1 MIKFCS
7 PVQWIFN
14 SSLSPWGHLFA
25 EAKGK
30 TWRVL
35 WLLLKYLGGPFDL
48 GIKGAFICSGSLYW
62 ASNMCQSL
70 WQTLGINKNDSLFSS
85 LRELT
90 CQSKEQNAKVNI
102 QLWNLRGSMKELW
115 NHPSSCCS
123 SSDLRKEFL
132 CSVCTS
138 ATWYSSV
145 WPQIII
151 PRLSPAHHPSMSS
164 VKSSGSSRAAWDS
177 AAWPPRSPPQPFSV
191 RLCSLNTDV
200 FAVLQLPTYLR
211 ALGPSLFLIPLP
223 EMFFSHLY
231 PHLSKSCSFIQ
242 VLMLLYPCHSHS

>member
-1 MIKFCS
+1 MFKSCS

-14 SSLSPWGHLFA
+14 SSLSPWGHLFT

-30 TWRVL
+30 AWRIF
-35 WLLLKYLGGPFDL
+35 WLLLKYLSGPFDL
-48 GIKGAFICSGSLYW
+48 GSKGAFICSVSLYW

-90 CQSKEQNAKVNI
+90 CQSKEQNTKANI
-102 QLWNLRGSMKELW
+102 QLWNLRGSIKELW

-123 SSDLRKEFL
+123 SSGLRKEFL
-132 CSVCTS
+132 YSVCSST
-138 ATWYSSV
+138 TWDSSV

-151 PRLSPAHHPSMSS
+151 LRLSPAHHPSMSS
-164 VKSSGSSRAAWDS
+164 VKSSGSSWAAWDS

-191 RLCSLNTDV
+191 RLCSLDTDV
-200 FAVLQLPTYLR
+200 FAVLQLPPSLP
-211 ALGPSLFLIPLP
+211 ALGPLLFLIPLP
-223 EMFFSHLY
+223 EMSFSHLC
-231 PHLSKSCSFIQ
+231 PQLSTSCSFIQ
-242 VLMLLYPCHSHS
+242 VLMLLYPCCGHS